1 MHGPTTASF
10 LMRLL
15 NLSQLNAREK
25 QTFSLHLGYS
35 FIEGIL
41 AGLIALNEFVF
52 VKSLL
57 GSGYQLGVLFQF
69 TVVVFLLLIFFNEFL
84 KRIKNKKQLL
94 RRTAILTRL
103 PLALLFFFPRSP
115 EQLTGDSVYH
125 YIFLGIFLIY
135 YLANPVIFPTINLF
149 LKTSYRHENFGR
161 YYSYATTLNKVVMMV
176 TTFLYGWALDMN
188 NYIFVYIFPVAALLG
203 MVSVYLL
210 SRIPYDNDTTEPPKQ
225 TIWEGIRQS
234 VVEMKNILLR
244 DIPYRHYQ
252 VGFMFYGFGFMTSA
266 MVIVLFF
273 DQALGLNYSS
283 VAFYRNSYNLLAIVL
298 LPFFGKLIGNMDPR
312 RFAAISFSSMA
323 LFILSLIISQYFRE
337 FTVIWDI
344 MLYRAL
350 ILYIVFHGI
359 FAATMSLTWSI
370 GSAYFCQPSE
380 AATYHAIHLGLTA
393 VRALVAP
400 LLGIFFYE
408 TWGFNTAF
416 LIAVSSLFAG
426 TLIMLWSARAYPLQK
441 RS

>member
-1 MHGPTTASF
+1 M
-10 LMRLL
+10 
-15 NLSQLNAREK
+15 
-25 QTFSLHLGYS
+25 GYS

-84 KRIKNKKQLL
+84 KRIKNKKWLL

-161 YYSYATTLNKVVMMV
+161 YYSYATTLNKIVMMV
-176 TTFLYGWALDMN
+176 TTFLYGWALDVN
-188 NYIFVYIFPVAALLG
+188 NYIFVYVFPVAAVLG
-203 MVSVYLL
+203 MLSVFLL
-210 SRIPYDNDTTEPPKQ
+210 SKIPYENSGDEPPKQ
-225 TIWEGIRQS
+225 TLWEGIRQS
-234 VVEMKNILLR
+234 IREMKDILLR
-244 DIPYRHYQ
+244 DIPFRHYQ
-252 VGFMFYGFGFMTSA
+252 VGFMFYGFGFMSSA

-273 DQALGLNYSS
+273 NQALGLNYSS
-283 VAFYRNSYNLLAIVL
+283 VAFYRNSYNLLAIL
-298 LPFFGKLIGNMDPR
+298 ILPFFGKLIGSMDPR
-312 RFAAISFSSMA
+312 RFAAISFFSMA
-323 LFILSLIISQYFRE
+323 LFILTLVLTPFFPEFIEFRG
-337 FTVIWDI
+337 I
-344 MLYRAL
+344 MLYRTL
-350 ILYIVFHGI
+350 VFYIIFHGI
-359 FAATMSLTWSI
+359 FAATMALTWSI

-380 AATYHAIHLGLTA
+380 AATYHSIHLGLTA
-393 VRALVAP
+393 IRALVAP
-400 LLGIFFYE
+400 LLGIYFYE
-408 TWGFNTAF
+408 TWGFSTAF
-416 LIAVSSLFAG
+416 LIAITSLITG
-426 TLIMLWSARAYPLQK
+426 TLFMIWSAKHYPLQK
-441 RS
+441 LQ